1 MGGVD
6 LPAHLRERLAELAPK
21 SGKLLAAV
29 SGGADSV
36 ALLHGLVEA
45 GFAVAVGHL
54 DHALRPESAEDAR
67 FVAQLAA
74 ALGLEARLERVDV
87 AEVAGERGW
96 NVEDAARRVRYEFL
110 TRAAREAGAN
120 AVVTAHTLDDQAE
133 TVLMQLL
140 RGAAYLRGMPQK
152 TGNVVRPLLDVPG
165 SRLRYYLTALGQA
178 WREDPTNRDRRWLRA
193 WLRNEI
199 LPALC
204 ARFPDLPV
212 RLGRHARL
220 QADIEA
226 LLRSE
231 ARRLLR
237 DRGFDRRELEVVAP
251 ALQREAIRLLFDAA
265 GVAPASERIEEVRR
279 HLGRETPYRLTVAPG
294 KSLRLAY
301 GRLELATRPSPAP
314 ADQPVTEAAQ
324 LPPGVPESVLGAPGL
339 ELRARRPGDR
349 MRLAGG
355 SKSLAR
361 LLIDRK
367 VPREERDALKV
378 LASGS
383 QVLWAERIGVAA
395 DIPADVAEASG
406 STRTAFGQAS
416 GSASQDAD
424 LRYMRRALELAD
436 AAAAAGELPVGAV
449 VVCAG
454 EVLGEGHNETERSKD
469 PSAHAEVLALR
480 RAAAARGDW
489 RLSGCTLYVTLEPC
503 PMCAGAVLESHVG
516 RVVYGARNVREGAY
530 GSVADLRSPAWKRRV
545 SVEGGLLARDAGER
559 LSRFFAAR
567 REE

>member
-1 MGGVD
+1 MVAVD
-6 LPAHLRERLAELAPK
+6 LPAHIRERLATLAPK

-36 ALLHGLVEA
+36 ALLRALHEA
-45 GFAVAVGHL
+45 GFAPAVAHL
-54 DHALRPESAEDAR
+54 DHALRLESAADAR
-67 FVAQLAA
+67 FVEELAA
-74 ALGLEARLERVDV
+74 GLGLEARLERV
-87 AEVAGERGW
+87 EVAAVASQRGW

-110 TRAAREAGAN
+110 TRAARESGAD

-140 RGAAYLRGMPQK
+140 RGAAYLRGIPEK
-152 TGNVVRPLLDVPG
+152 TGNVLRPLLDVPG
-165 SRLRYYLTALGQA
+165 SPLRDYLTDLGQA

-193 WLRNEI
+193 WLRAEI
-199 LPALC
+199 VPALS
-204 ARFPDLPV
+204 ARFPDLPK

-220 QADIEA
+220 QADVEE

-237 DRGFDRRELEVVAP
+237 DRGFDAQELHAVAP

-279 HLGRETPYRLTVAPG
+279 HLGRKTPFRLTLAPG
-294 KSLRLAY
+294 KTLRLAY
-301 GRLELATRPSPAP
+301 GRLELASRPSRPP
-314 ADQPVTEAAQ
+314 ADRPLTDPAQ
-324 LPPGVPESVLGAPGL
+324 LPPGVPESVLAAPD
-339 ELRARRPGDR
+339 LRLRGRRPGDR

-367 VPREERDALKV
+367 VPREERDALEV

-383 QVLWAERIGVAA
+383 QVLWAEGIGVAA
-395 DIPADVAEASG
+395 GVRDGEVEPDRAGAASRRAAETGWQEADI
-406 STRTAFGQAS
+406 
-416 GSASQDAD
+416 
-424 LRYMRRALELAD
+424 RYMRRALELAD
-436 AAAAAGELPVGAV
+436 EAAAAGELPVGAV

-454 EVLGEGHNETERSKD
+454 EVLGEGHNETEGSKD

-480 RAAAARGDW
+480 RAALARGDW

-530 GSVADLRSPAWKRRV
+530 GSVADLRTPAWKRRV
-545 SVEGGLLARDAGER
+545 SVEGGLLARDAGDR

-567 REE
+567 RAD